1 MTLKELEL
9 FYNLCEDSHISQLAK
24 KLNMSQ
30 SAISL
35 AIKSLEKKLGE
46 PLFDRLG
53 KKLVLNERGRVFK
66 EKSHK
71 HFLALKDVQNIFK
84 KDKISGI
91 LHVASSKTIGDFVSP
106 QIIFDFLSKYDDTK
120 IVKDI
125 QNSSKIISLVLKGGI
140 DIGFIESYTHEPN
153 IEKIRMASDK
163 LVVVSGDKNFLNKEF
178 YIDRLFSKKWLLREP
193 GSGTRELFLNALGDI
208 SKELKIFMEFCEF
221 EEMKTVL
228 KNNKD
233 TISCVS
239 KIVVEKELQRGEL
252 FEIRLKN
259 ISLKRDLFMI
269 YHKNRYKSALFEAFE
284 SFAKSGFEKLT

>member
-30 SAISL
+30 LAISL

-46 PLFDRLG
+46 PLFDRIG
-53 KKLVLNERGRVFK
+53 KKLVLNERGRAFK

-125 QNSSKIISLVLKGGI
+125 QNSSNIISLVLKGGI

-252 FEIRLKN
+252 FEIKLKN